1 MRGQIAN
8 KATRFINCRLR
19 RHGFA
24 VRLAGCFFSV
34 AIASVFVG
42 LAPEANLIWVANGVL
57 LAYLLLAPRK
67 RWPAYLCSAYAA
79 QFIGGF
85 FAGHH
90 GIVSGLILTLLNVA
104 ESLVSALLLR
114 RRSSDLPD
122 FTAPAYIARF
132 LAFGVFAGP
141 MVTGA
146 VDALVSPLWHIG
158 SPLWHAPSPGTEF
171 LQWVAADAL
180 GACVVT
186 PACVAIFRTRFR
198 DSLFSLKHWAHL
210 LPVAL
215 TAFAIFQHARM
226 PLAFLLYPL
235 LVIVLFRLGL
245 GWAALAT
252 LVVAGVASSFTV
264 RGQGPFAA
272 SVPNAHFESA
282 ISVQLYIASAMI
294 ILYSVSVVL
303 EDLRATQRRLQEIA
317 ALHKLVT
324 ENSRDVIIIAD
335 FEGNRSYVSS
345 SASNWGGYTPQDML
359 KSKSLELVHPE
370 DRPKIREVMKHLR
383 SGADGALIECRVR
396 RHDGSY
402 VWTES
407 NLRTIRDPIS
417 GAPTGII
424 NNAREITE
432 RKRAEKELA
441 DYQEK
446 LAAALEA
453 MTDSV
458 FISNTAGEIVNFNKA
473 FATVHGLRNKS
484 EYPRNLSEF
493 FEVGELLTV
502 DGKVAPLD
510 ARPTIRA
517 LRGETATDV
526 EYKFRRKDTGE
537 TWFGSY
543 SFSPIREKNGSISGS
558 VTVARDITEHKR
570 VEQQLEEAFRTVET
584 LAITDALTGLA
595 NRRRFDQCLFTEWR
609 RAMRDRK
616 PLSLLIV
623 DADLFKSYNDTY
635 GHLRGDSCLKQIA
648 EGALDV
654 VARPGDLVA
663 RFGGEEFAIILPN
676 TGPSG
681 ALQLAQDIC
690 AVMRNRQLPHSSNP
704 LGIVTVS
711 VGCATL
717 IPQPGKHAADLI
729 DYADKALYQAKRTG
743 RNRAC
748 SYQPEAKVVGE
759 EIGRLAAVKSV

>member
-1 MRGQIAN
+1 MRSEIAS
-8 KATRFINCRLR
+8 KASRFICCLR

-24 VRLAGCFFSV
+24 LRLAGCFFSV
-34 AIASVFVG
+34 VLASVFVG
-42 LAPEANLIWVANGVL
+42 LAPEANFIWVANGVL

-67 RWPAYLCSAYAA
+67 RWPAYICSAYVA
-79 QFIGGF
+79 QLIGGL

-90 GIVSGLILTLLNVA
+90 GIVGGMILTFLNVA
-104 ESLVSALLLR
+104 ESMISALLLR
-114 RRSSDLPD
+114 HRSSELPD
-122 FTAPAYIARF
+122 FTTPAYVARF

-141 MVTGA
+141 IATGA

-158 SPLWHAPSPGTEF
+158 SPLWHAPSPAVAF

-210 LPVAL
+210 LPVAAL
-215 TAFAIFQHARM
+215 AFVIFQHVRV

-235 LVIVLFRLGL
+235 LVIVLLRLGL

-252 LVVAGVASSFTV
+252 LFVAGVASSFTV

-272 SVPNAHFESA
+272 AVPNAHFESA
-282 ISVQLYIASAMI
+282 IAVQLYIASAMI

-303 EDLRATQRRLQEIA
+303 ENLRTTERRLQEIA

-324 ENSRDVIIIAD
+324 ENSRDVIIVTD
-335 FEGNRSYVSS
+335 MNGNRTYLGGASIAPGGWEQEDWGTQESY
-345 SASNWGGYTPQDML
+345 NL
-359 KSKSLELVHPE
+359 IHPE
-370 DRPKIREVMKHLR
+370 DRPRVVAAIAKLKAGSNGEL
-383 SGADGALIECRVR
+383 LETRVR
-396 RHDGSY
+396 RRDGSY
-402 VWTES
+402 VWTEAK
-407 NLRTIRDPIS
+407 LRAIRDPIT
-417 GAPTGII
+417 GAPTGFI
-424 NNAREITE
+424 NNVREIAE
-432 RKRAEKELA
+432 RKLA
-441 DYQEK
+441 
-446 LAAALEA
+446 
-453 MTDSV
+453 
-458 FISNTAGEIVNFNKA
+458 
-473 FATVHGLRNKS
+473 
-484 EYPRNLSEF
+484 
-493 FEVGELLTV
+493 
-502 DGKVAPLD
+502 
-510 ARPTIRA
+510 
-517 LRGETATDV
+517 
-526 EYKFRRKDTGE
+526 
-537 TWFGSY
+537 
-543 SFSPIREKNGSISGS
+543 
-558 VTVARDITEHKR
+558 
-570 VEQQLEEAFRTVET
+570 EQQLADAYRAVEAM
-584 LAITDALTGLA
+584 AITDSLTGLA
-595 NRRRFDQCLFTEWR
+595 NRRRFDQCLTTEWR
-609 RAMRDRK
+609 RAVRDRK
-616 PLSLLIV
+616 PLSILLI

-676 TGPSG
+676 TGSSG

-690 AVMRNRQLPHSSNP
+690 AVVRSRELPHSSNP

-729 DYADKALYQAKRTG
+729 DCADKALYQAKRTG

-748 SYQPEAKVVGE
+748 SYQPDADTDAVGKE
-759 EIGRLAAVKSV
+759 SGSPVAVKPI